1 MSKRLRHFL
10 LTVSATCSPNLESD
24 SKYRA
29 SYLDLLMKINDGKVV
44 TSLYD
49 KRDGFNFK
57 ILKFPDLRGNV
68 PSRRFHN
75 HVLGELIRITR
86 ACENGPD
93 IYQRFRKLC
102 RRLLGQGW
110 KRHMLRGKVFKF
122 FEAYRLLLPNSM
134 QTNTTMEHVRQVLP
148 G

>member
-10 LTVSATCSPNLESD
+10 LTVSATCLPNLESD

-29 SYLDLLMKINDGKVV
+29 SYLDLLMKNNDGKVV

-57 ILKFPDLRGNV
+57 ILKFPDLRGNE

-102 RRLLGQGW
+102 GRLLRQGW
-110 KRHMLRGKVFKF
+110 KRHMLRDKVFKF